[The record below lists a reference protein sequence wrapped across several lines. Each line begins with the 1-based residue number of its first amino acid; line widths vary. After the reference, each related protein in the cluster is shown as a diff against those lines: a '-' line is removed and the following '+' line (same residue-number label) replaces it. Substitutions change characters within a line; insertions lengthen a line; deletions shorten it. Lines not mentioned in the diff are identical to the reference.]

1 MTDKHPI
8 IAAIQNRRSVAPRRL
23 TAPGPDDEAVRL
35 IISAALAAPDHARLR
50 PWRFLRISDQA
61 RDQLA
66 TIFAEAARELDSG
79 LVNDAL
85 AKEAEKARH
94 GPCLIAAIARIAE
107 DHPVTPVTEQ
117 WASVGAAIQNMLLA
131 AEDLGYR
138 AMIVSGKKVKA
149 GRFRQAFG
157 LSDGEHL
164 VGFVA
169 IGTPSAPP
177 SPIERPQVD
186 DYLKDWSGEGQ
197 G

>member
-1 MTDKHPI
+1 MADQHPVI
-8 IAAIQNRRSVAPRRL
+8 DAIQNRRSVAPRRL
-23 TAPGPDDEAVRL
+23 TAPGPDDESLRL
-35 IISAALAAPDHARLR
+35 IVSAALAAPDHARLR
-50 PWRFLRISDQA
+50 PWRFLRIGDKA

-66 TIFAEAARELDSG
+66 TIFAEAARELDPG
-79 LVNDAL
+79 LVGEAL

-94 GPCLIAAIARIAE
+94 GPCLIAVIARIAE
-107 DHPVTPVTEQ
+107 DHPVAPVTEQ

-138 AMIVSGKKVKA
+138 AMIVSGRKVKA
-149 GRFRQAFG
+149 ERFRQAFG
-157 LSDGEHL
+157 LSQGEHL

-186 DYLKDWSGEGQ
+186 DHFRDWSGEGQ
-197 G
+197 D